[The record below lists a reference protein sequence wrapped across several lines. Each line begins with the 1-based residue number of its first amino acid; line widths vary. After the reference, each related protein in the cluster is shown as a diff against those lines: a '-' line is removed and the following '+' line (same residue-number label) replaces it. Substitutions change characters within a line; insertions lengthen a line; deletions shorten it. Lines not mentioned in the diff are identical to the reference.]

1 MSSAPVSDD
10 ARPHLAR
17 GTRLDYDDVRE
28 RHVLL
33 VPEGRSRSTTPRAP
47 CSSSATASGRSA
59 TIVAEL
65 GERYGGA
72 DVGDDVR
79 ELLVALAERGLV
91 RDVSE
96 KPFTLVAELTYRC
109 PLHCPYCSN
118 PLTIGDAHY
127 KDELSD
133 RGLDARFREAR
144 ASASCSS
151 GSRAASRCP
160 APTSS
165 S

>member
-33 VPEGRSRSTTPRAP
+33 VPEGAV
-47 CSSSATASGRSA
+47 ALNDTASAVLELCDGERTVG
-59 TIVAEL
+59 TIVTEL

-79 ELLVALAERGLV
+79 ELAGGACREG
-91 RDVSE
+91 
-96 KPFTLVAELTYRC
+96 
-109 PLHCPYCSN
+109 
-118 PLTIGDAHY
+118 
-127 KDELSD
+127 
-133 RGLDARFREAR
+133 AR
-144 ASASCSS
+144 
-151 GSRAASRCP
+151 P
-160 APTSS
+160 
-165 S
+165 